1 LGRVPAD
8 AIVAGGQVIS
18 VQTIEIIRADVA
30 IAGSRIAAVGELP
43 RASRGPRTRMID
55 AEGMFVSPGLIDGH
69 CECHTISTV
78 PRFQPLPRR
87 TQHADFPHCAL
98 LFASPQGLWDLSCR
112 GDFRQRSANPVT
124 LNSRRV
130 SYSHCLLHRVQ
141 PKPFRFR
148 ARSMWRRT
156 FFFTQSLMKLK
167 HSLECPTAK

>member
-1 LGRVPAD
+1 MGRVPAD

-87 TQHADFPHCAL
+87 TQHLTGNRGGVLIAVVFLVNADPPRVAF
-98 LFASPQGLWDLSCR
+98 DELS
-112 GDFRQRSANPVT
+112 A
-124 LNSRRV
+124 RR
-130 SYSHCLLHRVQ
+130 
-141 PKPFRFR
+141 
-148 ARSMWRRT
+148 RR
-156 FFFTQSLMKLK
+156 
-167 HSLECPTAK
+167 